1 MVAVTAPP
9 PVRVT
14 IDRLVLHGVD
24 RADAAAVQRA
34 LAAELRSAL
43 AAPGD
48 RGMSAGGDRTD
59 LSLTVPGTGDP
70 AALGRSAGAGIAA
83 ALVSGRGRGG

>member
-1 MVAVTAPP
+1 MAAVTAPP

-34 LAAELRSAL
+34 LAALLRSAL
-43 AAPGD
+43 AAAAGSGFPA
-48 RGMSAGGDRTD
+48 SAALPDVR
-59 LSLTVPGTGDP
+59 LEVPGANDP
-70 AALGRSAGAGIAA
+70 AALGRSAGAASAA
-83 ALVSGRGRGG
+83 ALVSARRQSG